1 MLYGTGKKWCMVG
14 VYGIWHGCM
23 AYGMGGRSTRNPPA
37 AATAADGQPPRS
49 FVRLTAV
56 TQKKRASSSDFHFST
71 DRPPH
76 AASCIL
82 CFGKFVFVY
91 VFFRFLF
98 VCVCVLRFSFFFSGL
113 CSPPPRYRSC
123 HFLLFFAGLLTCLFG
138 GQVLLR
144 DGKRWGLHSRV
155 ESLAFLGTS
164 FRTVMQEPSGTTDV
178 ELGKKVIDR

>member
-98 VCVCVLRFSFFFSGL
+98 VCVCVLRFSCFVSCL
-113 CSPPPRYRSC
+113 CSPPPVIVHVIFC
-123 HFLLFFAGLLTCLFG
+123 CFLPACLLVCLVGRCCYETGSAGACTRAWRAWPF
-138 GQVLLR
+138 
-144 DGKRWGLHSRV
+144 
-155 ESLAFLGTS
+155 
-164 FRTVMQEPSGTTDV
+164 SGPRF
-178 ELGKKVIDR
+178 ER